1 MEKWIYFGIFLDK
14 SSKERLK
21 MDFDIPESWK
31 WYGDHVTLCF
41 NDGSELSK
49 VAAEINE
56 GYVGAERS
64 IKVTGIGIS
73 ENAMAL
79 RVQLPK
85 GVVCTNKVAHITI
98 GCKNRPVDSNAIE
111 IWHDIDSFLLSG
123 EIDVKQ
129 YWTGMSGQHVVRL
142 SANLLYKVNGLTCKT
157 RCLFRQNRRLLH
169 CKLQYFLLTFK
180 TSTVQVSYLTKMGK
194 TTKML
199 VLLIDKKGKGLL
211 MEKGKI
217 IRKDIPEYELEA
229 FIKGL

>member
-1 MEKWIYFGIFLDK
+1 MEKNWIYIGIFLDK

-79 RVQLPK
+79 KVQLPK

-111 IWHDIDSFLLSG
+111 IWHDIDAFFVSG
-123 EIDVKQ
+123 EIDVKSHQ
-129 YWTGMSGQHVVRL
+129 
-142 SANLLYKVNGLTCKT
+142 
-157 RCLFRQNRRLLH
+157 
-169 CKLQYFLLTFK
+169 
-180 TSTVQVSYLTKMGK
+180 
-194 TTKML
+194 
-199 VLLIDKKGKGLL
+199 
-211 MEKGKI
+211 
-217 IRKDIPEYELEA
+217 
-229 FIKGL
+229 